1 MSGNI
6 KLIALV
12 DMDYFFAQCEELR
25 KPELN
30 GRPVAVC
37 MFTAPERG
45 AISSANYVA
54 RKLGAKVGMPVSIA
68 KLQVNDLI
76 TLPVDM
82 SYYSSLSS
90 KIMHALIAQYG
101 KVEVA
106 SIDEAYVEFDASSYE
121 EATRVGSGIKDLVLN
136 TTGIKCTVGIGQN
149 KLIAKMACDSTKPN
163 GLRVVMPEE
172 SAEFIEK
179 SSLNS
184 IPYIGSKTVE
194 RLRVL
199 GCNTVDDARKLSA
212 EQLESEFGRKKGI
225 FIYNALRG
233 IDERPL
239 QTNRVRKE
247 YEKFA
252 TLGHKDP
259 FNLIDELAAA
269 LFLKLSGIK
278 FQEIGVIIIYE
289 DMTVRTKAK
298 TLKFF
303 ANSIDQLKA
312 EGRQLFKEILA
323 LDDRKVRRIGLR
335 VTKLKQT
342 NYLSLSD
349 YTT

>member
-1 MSGNI
+1 MSHSR

-25 KPELN
+25 KPELK
-30 GRPVAVC
+30 GKPVAVC

-54 RKLGAKVGMPVSIA
+54 RKLGVKVGMPVSMA
-68 KLQVNDLI
+68 KKQANELV

-82 SYYSSLSS
+82 QYYSSLSS
-90 KIMHALIAQYG
+90 RIMNALTAKYK

-106 SIDEAYVEFDASSYE
+106 SIDEAYAEFDAQGRE
-121 EATRVGSGIKDLVLN
+121 DALRIGAEIKDLVLN
-136 TTGIKCTVGIGQN
+136 VSGITCTVGIGQN
-149 KLIAKMACDSTKPN
+149 KLIAKMACDSIKPN
-163 GLRVVMPEE
+163 GLRAVMPEE
-172 SAEFIEK
+172 SAGFIEK
-179 SSLNS
+179 SNLNA
-184 IPYIGSKTVE
+184 IPYIGSKTAE
-194 RLRVL
+194 RLGIL
-199 GCNTVDDARKLSA
+199 GCKTVDDAKKLTL

-233 IDERPL
+233 VDERAI

-259 FNLIDELAAA
+259 FNLIDELSAS
-269 LFLKLSGIK
+269 LFLRLTGIK
-278 FQEIGVIIIYE
+278 FQEIGIIIIYE
-289 DMTVRTKAK
+289 DMTVRTKAR
-298 TLKFF
+298 TLKFL
-303 ANSIDQLKA
+303 ASGIDTLKA
-312 EGRQLFKEILA
+312 ESRQLFREIQA
-323 LDDRKVRRIGLR
+323 IDGRKVRRIGLR
-335 VTKLKQT
+335 VSKLKQT

-349 YTT
+349 YTA